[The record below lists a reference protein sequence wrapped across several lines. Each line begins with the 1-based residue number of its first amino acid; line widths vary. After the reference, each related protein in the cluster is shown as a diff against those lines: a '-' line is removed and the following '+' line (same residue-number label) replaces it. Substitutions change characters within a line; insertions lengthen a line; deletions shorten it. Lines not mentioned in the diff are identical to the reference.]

1 MVTRK
6 GAMMTEESDDA
17 LAWIIHERS
26 LCQSDG
32 LKWTVAARG
41 GVDE

>member
-1 MVTRK
+1 MDWNPIISAASGLV
-6 GAMMTEESDDA
+6 GA